1 MRIAIAA
8 ESFLPRANGV
18 SNSVVQVSRHLRKRG
33 IAGLIIAPDSYP
45 HDEFEGTPVHRVRSV
60 EIPGVHDVDIVL
72 SSAQAMRE
80 VIEDFGATSVHL
92 ASPFVLGWQALS
104 GAQLA
109 GVPVVSAFQTHI
121 SGFAHHYGFSPVAF
135 LADSV
140 VRRIHR
146 NSQLNLAPSR
156 DSVDY
161 LRGLGISRIS
171 TWGRGVDLGQ
181 FDPEQRSLALRD
193 SWNVGDRKVVG
204 FVGRLAPEK
213 NAHLL
218 AAHDVSACSNQSWAA
233 DLERTAHSVAAVAPD
248 APYAELEAA
257 LAGMCPA
264 QRLRVLQIT
273 GCLVD
278 RARRVEKTM
287 LEVGCDGV
295 IRQAFDRLDQLSH
308 VLFMDTANFALEHVF
323 EMASRGADLKANQR
337 DAETTQEAKAMAD
350 RQASEG
356 GLSSERSRTNVALT
370 HVPYI
375 ESEIE
380 PFNRCSHRFC
390 AYHDEPAPNALKTD
404 FPCLFCVC
412 RWGGVRQIH
421 GARSAL

>member
-1 MRIAIAA
+1 MRAATRDKGRAPRVPPRFSDTSFSRAQKITAVRRNQNMRIAIAA
-8 ESFLPRANGV
+8 ESFRPRANGV
-18 SNSVVQVSRHLRKRG
+18 SNSVVQVARHLRKRG
-33 IAGLIIAPDSYP
+33 VAGLIIAPDSYP

-161 LRGLGISRIS
+161 LRRLGISRIS

-181 FDPEQRSLALRD
+181 FGPEQRSPSLRD

-218 AAHDVSACSNQSWAA
+218 ARFAGATDTAVVIVGDGPSRVA
-233 DLERTAHSVAAVAPD
+233 LERLMPEATFTGRLTGGDLAAAVASMD
-248 APYAELEAA
+248 VLVAPGELETFCQVVQEGMASGVPVVAPAIGGPRDLIEHESTGLLYRPGDSADMATQVGRLLTDELLHARISRAA
-257 LAGMCPA
+257 HSWVQGRTWEALG
-264 QRLRVLQIT
+264 
-273 GCLVD
+273 
-278 RARRVEKTM
+278 
-287 LEVGCDGV
+287 
-295 IRQAFDRLDQLSH
+295 DQL
-308 VLFMDTANFALEHVF
+308 LEHHRLVT
-323 EMASRGADLKANQR
+323 ADK
-337 DAETTQEAKAMAD
+337 
-350 RQASEG
+350 
-356 GLSSERSRTNVALT
+356 RSRLVA
-370 HVPYI
+370 
-375 ESEIE
+375 
-380 PFNRCSHRFC
+380 
-390 AYHDEPAPNALKTD
+390 
-404 FPCLFCVC
+404 
-412 RWGGVRQIH
+412 
-421 GARSAL
+421 

>member
-1 MRIAIAA
+1 MCAATRDKGRALRVPPRFSDTSFSDARKIIVVRRNENMRIAIAA

-146 NSQLNLAPSR
+146 NSRLNLAPSR

-161 LRGLGISRIS
+161 LRGLGISRIA

-181 FDPEQRSLALRD
+181 FDPKQRSASLRE
-193 SWNVGDRKVVG
+193 SWNIGDRKVVG

-218 AAHDVSACSNQSWAA
+218 ARFA
-233 DLERTAHSVAAVAPD
+233 DSSDTAVVIVGDGPSRISLERLMPKATFTGRLTGVDLAAAVASMD
-248 APYAELEAA
+248 VLVAPGELETFCQVVQE
-257 LAGMCPA
+257 GMGSGVPVVAPA
-264 QRLRVLQIT
+264 IGGPRDLIEHESTGLLYRPGSSADMATQVGRL
-273 GCLVD
+273 LVD
-278 RARRVEKTM
+278 ELLHARISRAAHSWVQGRTWEA
-287 LEVGCDGV
+287 LG
-295 IRQAFDRLDQLSH
+295 DQLI
-308 VLFMDTANFALEHVF
+308 EHHRLV
-323 EMASRGADLKANQR
+323 
-337 DAETTQEAKAMAD
+337 TTD
-350 RQASEG
+350 
-356 GLSSERSRTNVALT
+356 ERSRLVA
-370 HVPYI
+370 
-375 ESEIE
+375 
-380 PFNRCSHRFC
+380 
-390 AYHDEPAPNALKTD
+390 
-404 FPCLFCVC
+404 
-412 RWGGVRQIH
+412 
-421 GARSAL
+421 

>member
-1 MRIAIAA
+1 MCVATRDKGRALRVPPRFSDTSFSDDRKIIVVRRNENMRIAIAA

-146 NSQLNLAPSR
+146 NSRLNLAPSR

-161 LRGLGISRIS
+161 LRGLGISRIA
-171 TWGRGVDLGQ
+171 TWGRGVDLGR
-181 FDPEQRSLALRD
+181 FDPKQRSASLRE
-193 SWNVGDRKVVG
+193 SWNIGDRKVVG

-218 AAHDVSACSNQSWAA
+218 ARFADSSATAVVIVGDGPSRIS
-233 DLERTAHSVAAVAPD
+233 LERLMPKATFTGRLTGVDLATAVASMILSLD
-248 APYAELEAA
+248 ET
-257 LAGMCPA
+257 
-264 QRLRVLQIT
+264 IT
-273 GCLVD
+273 
-278 RARRVEKTM
+278 K
-287 LEVGCDGV
+287 
-295 IRQAFDRLDQLSH
+295 
-308 VLFMDTANFALEHVF
+308 N
-323 EMASRGADLKANQR
+323 
-337 DAETTQEAKAMAD
+337 
-350 RQASEG
+350 
-356 GLSSERSRTNVALT
+356 
-370 HVPYI
+370 
-375 ESEIE
+375 
-380 PFNRCSHRFC
+380 
-390 AYHDEPAPNALKTD
+390 
-404 FPCLFCVC
+404 
-412 RWGGVRQIH
+412 
-421 GARSAL
+421 

>member
-1 MRIAIAA
+1 MCVATRDKGGALRVPPRFSDTSFSDARKIIVVRRNENMRIAIAA

-146 NSQLNLAPSR
+146 NSRLNLAPSR

-161 LRGLGISRIS
+161 LRGLGISRIA
-171 TWGRGVDLGQ
+171 TWGRGVDLGR
-181 FDPEQRSLALRD
+181 FDPKQRSASLRE
-193 SWNVGDRKVVG
+193 SWNIGDRKVVG

-218 AAHDVSACSNQSWAA
+218 ARFADSSATAVVIVGDGPSRIS
-233 DLERTAHSVAAVAPD
+233 LERLMPKATFTGRLTGVDLAAAVASMD
-248 APYAELEAA
+248 VLVAPGELETFCQVVQEGMASGVPVVAPAIGGPRDLIEHDSTGLLYRPGSAA
-257 LAGMCPA
+257 DMATQVG
-264 QRLRVLQIT
+264 RLLTDELLHARIS
-273 GCLVD
+273 
-278 RARRVEKTM
+278 RAAHSWVQSRTWEA
-287 LEVGCDGV
+287 LG
-295 IRQAFDRLDQLSH
+295 DQLI
-308 VLFMDTANFALEHVF
+308 EHHRLV
-323 EMASRGADLKANQR
+323 
-337 DAETTQEAKAMAD
+337 TTD
-350 RQASEG
+350 G
-356 GLSSERSRTNVALT
+356 RSRLVA
-370 HVPYI
+370 
-375 ESEIE
+375 
-380 PFNRCSHRFC
+380 
-390 AYHDEPAPNALKTD
+390 
-404 FPCLFCVC
+404 
-412 RWGGVRQIH
+412 
-421 GARSAL
+421 

>member
-1 MRIAIAA
+1 MRIATRDKGQALRVPPRFSDTSFSDVRKIIVVRRNKNMRIAIAA

-33 IAGLIIAPDSYP
+33 IACLIIAPDSYP

-146 NSQLNLAPSR
+146 NSRLNLAPSR

-161 LRGLGISRIS
+161 LRGLGISRIA
-171 TWGRGVDLGQ
+171 TWGRGVNLGQ
-181 FDPEQRSLALRD
+181 FDPKQRSASLRE
-193 SWNVGDRKVVG
+193 SWNIGDRKVVG

-213 NAHLL
+213 KAHLL
-218 AAHDVSACSNQSWAA
+218 ARFA
-233 DLERTAHSVAAVAPD
+233 DSSDTAVVIVGDGPSRISLERLMPKATFTGRLTGVDLAASVASMDVLVAPGELETFCQVVQEGMASGVPVVAPAIGGPRDLIEHESTGLLYRPGSSADMATQVGRLLTDEVLHVRISRAAHSWVQGRTW
-248 APYAELEAA
+248 EA
-257 LAGMCPA
+257 LGD
-264 QRLRVLQIT
+264 QLIEHHRLVTVDERLR
-273 GCLVD
+273 LV
-278 RARRVEKTM
+278 A
-287 LEVGCDGV
+287 
-295 IRQAFDRLDQLSH
+295 
-308 VLFMDTANFALEHVF
+308 
-323 EMASRGADLKANQR
+323 
-337 DAETTQEAKAMAD
+337 
-350 RQASEG
+350 
-356 GLSSERSRTNVALT
+356 
-370 HVPYI
+370 
-375 ESEIE
+375 
-380 PFNRCSHRFC
+380 
-390 AYHDEPAPNALKTD
+390 
-404 FPCLFCVC
+404 
-412 RWGGVRQIH
+412 
-421 GARSAL
+421 